1 MFGNAAVNICRSI
14 VCFCWHLSCCLFAV
28 FAPPPPAGLS
38 SAFGLRLANSLG
50 DLYTADIEEDEKTPY
65 SSAPP
70 SSSSS
75 VSLSPSPSSIAP
87 PSLSC
92 YGNGPRGLQHEVNN
106 NGGGGALYGGFV
118 APPAGKSYVRPL
130 HQDPFSGHR
139 PYSAMKGPSGRYL
152 SRSIPVSPLSQQQPV
167 PAPFFSVVLSFVT
180 SVTRRRQPSLKTVV
194 NQMNWSG
201 VFLPVC
207 MFLFLIF

>member
-1 MFGNAAVNICRSI
+1 M
-14 VCFCWHLSCCLFAV
+14 FAV

-50 DLYTADIEEDEKTPY
+50 DLYTANIEEDEKTPY

-106 NGGGGALYGGFV
+106 NGGGGALYGGSV
-118 APPAGKSYVRPL
+118 VPPAGKSYIRPL
-130 HQDPFSGHR
+130 HQDPFSGHG

-152 SRSIPVSPLSQQQPV
+152 SRSIPVSPLSQQQPRPFLHYGSFFCDV
-167 PAPFFSVVLSFVT
+167 SNTPEAAIFKNRFESDELFPACSCRSACFYS
-180 SVTRRRQPSLKTVV
+180 
-194 NQMNWSG
+194 
-201 VFLPVC
+201 
-207 MFLFLIF
+207 